1 MKKCIFAGTF
11 DPPTVGHADMIRQ
24 CLRLFDEV
32 VVAVL
37 INPDKQPYFAL
48 EEREHMLSLAFSGES
63 RVRVRSYDGLVVD
76 LMREEGTPFYVRGIR
91 NGADYD
97 YETLTQYINRSLYPE
112 LVTLYLPTTQEHLHI
127 SSSLVRNSIRFGKPV
142 DEYVPEAARD
152 YIKKLISEK
161 HDQKKH

>member
-48 EEREHMLSLAFSGES
+48 EEREHMLSLAFSGEP

-97 YETLTQYINRSLYPE
+97 
-112 LVTLYLPTTQEHLHI
+112 LHI